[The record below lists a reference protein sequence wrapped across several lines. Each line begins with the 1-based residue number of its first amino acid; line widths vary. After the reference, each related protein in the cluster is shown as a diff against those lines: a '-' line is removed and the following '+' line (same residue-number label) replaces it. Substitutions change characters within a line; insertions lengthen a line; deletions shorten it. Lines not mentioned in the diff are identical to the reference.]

1 VKTRSI
7 ILAALVVVL
16 VVLGIAQLRSCKLDK
31 KYRDL
36 KAAYETERNI
46 ANAGHA
52 LSVAHIEE
60 LNNAI
65 GQADKTIVKL
75 NGVIREKSVLISELS
90 IQLDGLIDNEPP
102 TTPEIESMPI
112 VVSLRKQVGKLTE
125 MYSLSQEVIT
135 LQNESA
141 TVLRGKFDAQVTISE
156 TWKQEHDKEHA
167 LRLSCESLL
176 KLSERR
182 VSNPWKIVKS
192 VAVGVAA
199 GFVAGSLLKK

>member
-1 VKTRSI
+1 MKKLQPAVI
-7 ILAALVVVL
+7 AALVVASL
-16 VVLGIAQLRSCKLDK
+16 FLLSRSCGLTE
-31 KYRDL
+31 KYRMAKDDYNEL
-36 KAAYETERNI
+36 KKI
-46 ANAGHA
+46 AEADHA

-125 MYSLSQEVIT
+125 MYSLSQQTIT

-156 TWKQEHDKEHA
+156 TWKREYDKEHT

-182 VSNPWKIVKS
+182 VSSPWTMVKN

-199 GFVAGSLLKK
+199 GFVVGSLLKK